1 MYESLAWA
9 VAAIAVCSFWAV
21 SSWAS
26 NRRQEREAYYKAE
39 AIKKVAEMQGNP
51 PEAVLSML
59 REALTPPPPP
69 PNPWSGNTGAQHRK
83 EREAFYRSEVLKK
96 FADSSGA
103 GAEAAIALMREEERR
118 AERRTRGGL
127 RLGGLVLV
135 AVGIG
140 ATTFLYAIVP
150 DVPVYL
156 AGLIPALIGIAL
168 LAYSY
173 ILVDRDVSKPRF

>member
-39 AIKKVAEMQGNP
+39 DIKKIAEMQGNV
-51 PEAVLSML
+51 PESVMTAL
-59 REALTPPPPP
+59 REALTPQPT
-69 PNPWSGNTGAQHRK
+69 PNPWATNTASEHRK
-83 EREAFYRSEVLKK
+83 EREAFYRSEVVKK
-96 FADSSGA
+96 IADSQGSGV
-103 GAEAAIALMREEERR
+103 EAALELMREDERR
-118 AERRTRGGL
+118 AERRIRAGL
-127 RLGGLVLV
+127 RLGGLVLT

-140 ATTFLYAIVP
+140 VTIFLYAIVP
-150 DVPVYL
+150 DMPVFL
-156 AGLIPALIGIAL
+156 AGLIPALIGLAL

-173 ILVDRDVSKPRF
+173 ILADHHPVKP